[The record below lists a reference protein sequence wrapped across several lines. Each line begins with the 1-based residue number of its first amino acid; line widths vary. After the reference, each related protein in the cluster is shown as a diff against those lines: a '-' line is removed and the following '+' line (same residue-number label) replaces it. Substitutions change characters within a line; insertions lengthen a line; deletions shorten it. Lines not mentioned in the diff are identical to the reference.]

1 MPRDEING
9 EHVEMSAFRRK
20 GSTSPKQLWG
30 PAPPGPKGIRI
41 VSLRKGASF
50 NDTLLKLSGLFHFLI
65 QWLASSQIPIENL
78 LDLRNCLLQ
87 ALPLNKTGKG
97 SSFNMFSTQILPF
110 QYHLWFWTK
119 NHEPRNTICAVYSTM
134 FFHAKEIQT
143 QDFCRI
149 WIFKL
154 KGPCRSFANE
164 GPRSLPTS

>member
-20 GSTSPKQLWG
+20 GSMSPKQLWG
-30 PAPPGPKGIRI
+30 PAPPRPKGIRI

-110 QYHLWFWTK
+110 QYHLWFWIMSQGILSVQFTLPCFFMLK
-119 NHEPRNTICAVYSTM
+119 KSKPRT
-134 FFHAKEIQT
+134 
-143 QDFCRI
+143 
-149 WIFKL
+149 
-154 KGPCRSFANE
+154 FAESEFLN
-164 GPRSLPTS
+164 